1 MKIGATG
8 LRRICFQTKG
18 FDFDCVPPSAVA
30 PIFNLNTP
38 ARNVKLN
45 GAIPVDRSPGVA
57 CQYWNKAPLSYSI
70 IPVIEFKHDLKYVK
84 ACKQRRW
91 TFWTM
96 NLRTGRIR
104 VKRFLC
110 KSWRHEGGCARAK
123 NAYDFVRIR
132 EAIKRMGEGWSY
144 LVLTFDQRDSI
155 LNTYKK
161 IYECWDKFRKRIS
174 RRYGKIKYIVTV
186 ERHRSGY
193 PHLNA
198 LIFNR
203 ELFRELSGEGWKEW
217 RSEKGWGGRN
227 VVECGFGYRL
237 WAEPVRCQEAI
248 AGYFVKLCSETAKL
262 DQLPVNAPKHFR
274 RIRASKGLLPKRVRN
289 EDLTGGVIKVEI
301 ERVKVIGDRIVVVHK
316 SLIKILNSILNDQIK
331 VVRKGVKKFLISILN
346 RRIRVKGVN
355 EVKGDRVVFVMRK

>member
-1 MKIGATG
+1 MKRGTTIW
-8 LRRICFQTKG
+8 RRTVQTKG
-18 FDFDCVPPSAVA
+18 LNFVCVPPSVVV

-38 ARNVKLN
+38 ARNVKSNN
-45 GAIPVDRSPGVA
+45 GAIPVDNATGRVA
-57 CQYWNKAPLSYSI
+57 CQYRNNAPLYSI
-70 IPVIEFKHDLKYVK
+70 IPIREFKSDLKYIK
-84 ACKQRRW
+84 ACREKKW
-91 TFWTM
+91 TFWVR
-96 NLRTGRIR
+96 NLRTGKIN
-104 VKRFLC
+104 VKRFKC
-110 KSWRHEGGCARAK
+110 QSWRHEGVCARAK

-144 LVLTFDQRDSI
+144 LVLTFDQRDSV

-161 IYECWDKFRKRIS
+161 IYECWDKFRKRLS

-186 ERHRSGY
+186 EKHRSGY

-217 RSEKGWGGRN
+217 RSERGWGGRT
-227 VVECGFGYRL
+227 VVECGFGVRL

-274 RIRASKGLLPKRVRN
+274 RIRASRGLLPKRIKC
-289 EDLTGGVIKVEI
+289 EDVTGGVIKVEI
-301 ERVKVIGDRIVVVHK
+301 ERVKVIGDRIVVVPE
-316 SLIKILNSILNDQIK
+316 SLVKILNSKLSGQIIKVKRILNSRLNDW
-331 VVRKGVKKFLISILN
+331 ISW
-346 RRIRVKGVN
+346 IRVENVDKM
-355 EVKGDRVVFVMRK
+355 KGDRVVVVMRK